1 MTKKLQNYLPVL
13 IFTFGLLVLATMFF
27 DVLQTSDGDAVLTGV
42 TATFGGT
49 PYQASGFFDHTIQF
63 SFLNLFAFGLP
74 ALIGLVAVIAVI
86 NEKKTSMKKLLFG
99 VLLTFVFVI
108 STVLIFQIPSN
119 TTHITTILGA
129 KISGNFGNLDLA
141 IGGILAYVFSIIG
154 AVLSLVYSVL
164 QFEK

>member
-13 IFTFGLLVLATMFF
+13 IFSFGLLVLATIFL
-27 DVLQTSDGDAVLTGV
+27 DVLKTSNGDAVLTGV

-63 SFLNLFAFGLP
+63 SFLNLIAFGLP

-99 VLLTFVFVI
+99 VLLTFAFVI

-129 KISGNFGNLDLA
+129 EISGNFGNLDLA